1 MTQVWDSSNIVVEL
15 VRADGIEPVVLDD
28 EIENVVAVVGLDWT
42 DNGHLNL
49 NFHMRTHEFQ
59 QVEDE
64 TQQQLQRLLVAGS
77 SEFDGYR

>member
-42 DNGHLNL
+42 DTGHLNL